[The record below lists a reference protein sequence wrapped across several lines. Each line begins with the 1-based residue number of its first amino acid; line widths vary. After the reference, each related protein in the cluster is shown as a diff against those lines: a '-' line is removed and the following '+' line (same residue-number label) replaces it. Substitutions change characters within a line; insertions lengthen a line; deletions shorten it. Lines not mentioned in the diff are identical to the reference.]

1 MNGYTIAYRNFQHIK
16 LHKKSIMVKIHLKI
30 DNSKPVGIPFQK
42 ITKTID
48 DENRWILPHGL
59 ELYVAGLSHNSTQIE
74 NGSYEPNTSTHIL
87 LTNIDLSNQPT
98 EYS

>member
-1 MNGYTIAYRNFQHIK
+1 MGIK
-16 LHKKSIMVKIHLKI
+16 
-30 DNSKPVGIPFQK
+30 FQK

-59 ELYVAGLSHNSTQIE
+59 ELYVAGVSHNSTQIE
-74 NGSYEPNTSTHIL
+74 NESQEPFTSTHIL
-87 LTNIDLSNQPT
+87 LTNIDLKNQPI